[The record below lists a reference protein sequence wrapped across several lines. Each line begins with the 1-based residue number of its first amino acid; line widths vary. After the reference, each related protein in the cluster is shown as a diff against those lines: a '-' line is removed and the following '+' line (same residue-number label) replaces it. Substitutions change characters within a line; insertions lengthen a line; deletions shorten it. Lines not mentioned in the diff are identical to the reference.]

1 MDNLLQHYQ
10 YKFVYPSL
18 VRGQGTVDEFVLDW
32 RNTHSPNIS
41 NKGYIDFAF
50 SGEVHKYGGA
60 KDIFHKIIESD
71 GQYQVERIV
80 DINTDKKQTAATT
93 NYCDIA
99 NDKI

>member
-60 KDIFHKIIESD
+60 KDIFHKIIESN
-71 GQYQVERIV
+71 GQIEKIIE
-80 DINTDKKQTAATT
+80 INTDKKQSASAI
-93 NYCDIA
+93 NYCDIS
-99 NDKI
+99 NDRI